1 MAVPTITQLPPPPL
15 PTDAEADFDANAGA
29 SLTAQ
34 VQMVVQINASLT
46 WIGQQ
51 VTTIDGYRQAAAT
64 SATAS
69 ATSATAAANSATQ
82 ATTNGAA
89 QVALAAAQAQAATT
103 AKTDAQAA
111 LASTQAVAAAVQSSA
126 GLPSLAGNAYKVL
139 GVNATSNGVA
149 WVYGLPNLTTGKPGQ
164 SVLLNSAKAPY
175 WDYAGQQVG
184 DVLITSRNPG
194 PLYLPANGSIRSQAA
209 YPLLFS
215 QVGLV
220 GGVVGESW
228 VTGGFNLPI
237 AANSVKASSSG
248 TVLAAT
254 NTAVAPIYR
263 SPDRG
268 ATWEAFTLPDA
279 GISKSI
285 GDGGIDTDNNGT
297 WIVCDGVVSVEGTLK
312 IFRSVDDGRTW
323 QAITAGAV
331 ISGGGRWWKVC
342 YIAPGIFILL
352 SNFNTVLL
360 RTQDNGATWTPI
372 NPGFGTARAMYA
384 PCANSAGTV
393 MISDQNTCKKSTDY
407 GLTWANVGQAGVMNI
422 ATDKL
427 GQWLLLTNNP
437 QTTKRSLDDAQT
449 FATFPI
455 GTLTSMTFSA
465 LFAYDKIFL
474 HSASSQTL
482 YQYVPATALFSNIAS
497 ANSIIFS
504 QPTDAGLG
512 VLLSLGAGNLTTNRL
527 SKSLPAFGY
536 DTTSQFALPNVTAP
550 SGLKSFIK
558 VQEAV

>member
-1 MAVPTITQLPPPPL
+1 MAIPTVTPL
-15 PTDAEADFDANAGA
+15 PRAPSRADGQESFNQYADPFIAAMPP
-29 SLTAQ
+29 
-34 VQMVVQINASLT
+34 MVVQINASLT

-51 VTTIDGYRQAAAT
+51 VTAIDGYRQAAAT

-69 ATSATAAANSATQ
+69 ATSATAAANSANQ

-89 QVALAAAQAQAATT
+89 QVALAAAQAQAAAI

-111 LASTQAVAAAVQSSA
+111 LASAQAVAAAIQSAA

-149 WVYGLPNLTTGKPGQ
+149 WIYGLPNPTTGKPGQ

-237 AANSVKASSSG
+237 AATSVKASSNG
-248 TVLAAT
+248 TVLAAN
-254 NTAVAPIYR
+254 NTAGAPIYR

-268 ATWEAFTLPDA
+268 VTWEAFAFADA
-279 GISKSI
+279 NISKSI

-297 WIVCDGVVSVEGTLK
+297 WIVSDGAVSGDGTLK

-323 QAITAGAV
+323 QTITASAV
-331 ISGGGRWWKVC
+331 ISGAGRWWRVC
-342 YIAPGIFILL
+342 YIAPGVFILL
-352 SNFNTVLL
+352 CSFNTVLL

-384 PCANSAGTV
+384 ACSNLSGTV
-393 MISDQNTCKKSTDY
+393 MISDQSTCKKSTDY
-407 GLTWANVGQAGVMNI
+407 GLTWVNVAQAGVINI

-427 GQWLLLTNNP
+427 GQWLLLTSNP
-437 QTTKRSLDDAQT
+437 QTTKRSLDDSQT
-449 FATFPI
+449 FSTFPI
-455 GTLTSMTFSA
+455 GTLTSTIFSA
-465 LFAYDKIFL
+465 IFAYDKIFL
-474 HSASSQTL
+474 HASSSQTL
-482 YQYVPATALFSNIAS
+482 YQYVPATAVFSLIAS
-497 ANSIIFS
+497 SQALIFS

-512 VLLSLGAGNLTTNRL
+512 VLLSLGAGNTATNRL
-527 SKSLPAFGY
+527 SKALPAFGY
-536 DTTSQFALPNVTAP
+536 DTNSQFALPNVTAP

-558 VQEAV
+558 VLEVA